1 MREFK
6 FRAWVSKANK
16 NNYFRSGMYSWED
29 VKTWVYLWEMIDE
42 GSIILMQ
49 YLGWKNK
56 YKQELCEGDVLESD
70 GGVKRTIIY
79 DPNWGWV
86 FDSGT
91 PIYHAKHW
99 KVVGHAYE
107 ETN

>member
-1 MREFK
+1 MKLK
-6 FRAWVSKANK
+6 FRCWNGETMISPDYVD
-16 NNYFRSGMYSWED
+16 RSGIAWWKENSIPTSSKD
-29 VKTWVYLWEMIDE
+29 VML
-42 GSIILMQ
+42 

-91 PIYHAKHW
+91 PIYHAYHW

-107 ETN
+107 KRND